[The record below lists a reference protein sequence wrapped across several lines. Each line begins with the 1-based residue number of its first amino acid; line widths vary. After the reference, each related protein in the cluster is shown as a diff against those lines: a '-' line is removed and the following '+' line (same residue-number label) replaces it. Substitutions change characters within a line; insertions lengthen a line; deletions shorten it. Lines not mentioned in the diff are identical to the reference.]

1 MNNFQIIHQV
11 NPSFKG
17 FQSLILIKLLHIIED
32 QVCKVRKE
40 YEITLFVKRID
51 TVAAE
56 FPTIYIPY
64 NTLTHDLEFDD
75 HETIVL
81 GSGIYCIKSSVEFD

>member
-17 FQSLILIKLLHIIED
+17 FQSLILIKLLHITED
-32 QVCKVRKE
+32 QVCKVRKK

-56 FPTIYIPY
+56 FPTIYILY
-64 NTLTHDLEFDD
+64 NILIHDLKFDD
-75 HETIVL
+75 HKTIVL
-81 GSGIYCIKSSVEFD
+81 GSDIYCIKSSVEFN

>member
-17 FQSLILIKLLHIIED
+17 FQSLILIKLLHITED
-32 QVCKVRKE
+32 QVCKVRKK

-56 FPTIYIPY
+56 FPTIYILY
-64 NTLTHDLEFDD
+64 NTLTHDLKFDN
-75 HETIVL
+75 HKIIIL
-81 GSGIYCIKSSVEFD
+81 GSGIYYIKSFVKFD